1 MGNGRTG
8 FGAGGFGLRTVLL
21 VAAIIAFV
29 LAAFGVDIGA
39 DVGLVAIGL
48 ALFAAAFLV

>member
-1 MGNGRTG
+1 MANDRTSL
-8 FGAGGFGLRTVLL
+8 GGFGLRTLLL
-21 VAAIIAFV
+21 VAAIIVFV

>member
-1 MGNGRTG
+1 MANGRLI
-8 FGAGGFGLRTVLL
+8 GGFGLRPLL
-21 VAAIIAFV
+21 LLAAIVVFV

-48 ALFAAAFLV
+48 ALFAASFLV

>member
-1 MGNGRTG
+1 MARDVNL
-8 FGAGGFGLRTVLL
+8 GGFGVRSLL
-21 VAAIIAFV
+21 LAAAIVVFV

-39 DVGLVAIGL
+39 DVGLVSLGL

>member
-1 MGNGRTG
+1 MANGRTV
-8 FGAGGFGLRTVLL
+8 GGFGVRALLL
-21 VAAIIAFV
+21 VAAIIVFV

-39 DVGLVAIGL
+39 DVGLVALGL

>member
-1 MGNGRTG
+1 MANGRTG
-8 FGAGGFGLRTVLL
+8 FGVGGFGLRTILL

>member
-1 MGNGRTG
+1 MANRT
-8 FGAGGFGLRTVLL
+8 AIGGFGVRTLL
-21 VAAIIAFV
+21 LAAAIVVFI

-39 DVGLVAIGL
+39 DVGLLALGL